1 MSLIPIPGTSMVRDT
16 NSMALINRDSNGLQ
30 EYQNKRNFLAAQRQE
45 INNMKLDIADVKNDL
60 KEIKQLMLQLI
71 GKNSNG

>member
-16 NSMALINRDSNGLQ
+16 NSMALINRDANGLQ
-30 EYQNKRNFLAAQRQE
+30 EYQNKRNFLASQRQE
-45 INNMKLDIADVKNDL
+45 INNMKSDIDDVKNDI